1 MSNQIKTVFEDKLPI
16 HITPSI
22 AMQILRYIQ
31 AYEARPN
38 NAAAF
43 MSPYLGVEKGVFTTE
58 DRNGFFDI
66 FSVDVPEIQKLLATN
81 SDGKDRVF
89 GVSMKH
95 DITKLFKLFQTGLIR
110 GLSTMGVSPAD
121 IRNIVSEISSVD
133 ANYKVASDPF
143 NLFCTYLVYQI
154 HNSKLPDKQRY
165 ELESKVFLFL
175 QYKFF
180 TSLVTHR
187 FPYRANEDTMQAM
200 YESLNAKFDIKKYG
214 TWRKVMEVRCS
225 EFLAKD
231 GIHYKTI
238 SEYNDDKKIIYLISD
253 IQTRIRNQINI
264 VTTEYMRFKK
274 DVDTLGTYSHAGT
287 DLEGE
292 KALMAVDNNLDLI
305 IETMFQE
312 CMIVSKWLDEQ
323 AILLTSKLFQA
334 VTVNKFRMLLIAF
347 SEYAVKDA
355 KAGTLNKVKDNNG
368 KILYVGAQVLLRNI
382 LQKSYRHCIQNRI
395 SPRNKLEMLRS
406 LKDVYGSSRI
416 SDEGIIAV
424 RDSTS
429 YMVEN
434 LFADKLK
441 SPTMLPTYR
450 LGFIIYCV
458 ILSFKHSR

>member
-1 MSNQIKTVFEDKLPI
+1 
-16 HITPSI
+16 
-22 AMQILRYIQ
+22 MQIMRYIQ

-43 MSPYLGVEKGVFTTE
+43 MSPYLGVEKGVFTIE

-66 FSVDVPEIQKLLATN
+66 FSVDVPEIQKLLAAN
-81 SDGKDRVF
+81 CDGKDKVF
-89 GVSMKH
+89 GISMKK
-95 DITKLFKLFQTGLIR
+95 DIVQLFKLYTNGIMR
-110 GLSTMGVSPAD
+110 GLSTMGVAPSD

-143 NLFCTYLVYQI
+143 NLFCTYLVYLV
-154 HNSKLPDKQRY
+154 HNSKLSEKQKY
-165 ELESKVFLFL
+165 ELEMKILLFL

-180 TSLVTHR
+180 TSLVSHR
-187 FPYRANEDTMQAM
+187 FQYRANEETMQAL

-214 TWRKVMEVRCS
+214 TWRKVMEVRAE

-231 GIHYKTI
+231 SIHYKTI
-238 SEYNDDKKIIYLISD
+238 SEYNDDKKIIYFISD
-253 IQTRIRNQINI
+253 VQTRIRNQINI
-264 VTTEYMRFKK
+264 VTSEYMSFKK
-274 DVDTLGTYSHAGT
+274 NMDTFGSYSHVGS

-292 KALMAVDNNLDLI
+292 KALMSVDNNLDLI

-347 SEYAVKDA
+347 SEQAVKDS
-355 KAGTLNKVKDNNG
+355 KAGTLNKVKEDNG
-368 KILYVGAQVLLRNI
+368 KILYVGSQILLRNI

-395 SPRNKLEMLRS
+395 SPRDRMGMLRS

-450 LGFIIYCV
+450 LAFIIYCV